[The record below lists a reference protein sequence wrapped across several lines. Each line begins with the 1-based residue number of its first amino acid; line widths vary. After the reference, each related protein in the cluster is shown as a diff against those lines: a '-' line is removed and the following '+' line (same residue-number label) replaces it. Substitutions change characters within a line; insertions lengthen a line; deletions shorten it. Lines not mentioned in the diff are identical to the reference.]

1 MEMLNAL
8 EEEVLREISAEEA
21 WGHVE
26 YLSTLDKTSGTEGER
41 KAHEYVR
48 ERLRE
53 YGIPFKTYEFDSLIS
68 HPKKASLRVVSPSTI
83 ELECITH
90 SFSGQTPE
98 GGLEAGLI
106 HVEVPPGTLH
116 RGLEGLV
123 EEYERAGAKGKAVVV
138 WGVAS
143 PATVLAA
150 QLSGALAQINISG
163 EDILHEMIVTSVW
176 GTPTPES
183 SLRIPRI
190 PVVSVKRMDGELL
203 LQLLK
208 GGDVRVKL
216 EARVDTRWRRIPI
229 TVAEIS
235 GVEEP
240 ERFMLV
246 HGHMDSW
253 YLGATD
259 NCTGNAACLELAR
272 VLWKHRNRLKRS
284 VRIAWWSGHSTGR
297 YSASTWYADNNFEDL
312 DENCFLTMNVDSPGV
327 KGASK
332 LTGGG
337 LMGTLRFVEMIIKD
351 SVGVDDVEVRSYA
364 MRAGDQSFYG
374 IGIPSIAVGAAIP
387 EGSPLRGAW
396 IGGSGGGWWWHSA
409 YDTIDKADR
418 GNLHRD
424 LRMITLAVFRSVNLP
439 ILPFDFSMVAE
450 EYERAIAEIQ
460 TRAASGTFN
469 LLPLLDRV
477 RELGARAERL
487 KEATGQ
493 LCEADG
499 EAAREVN
506 RYLMRASRLL
516 TSTLYTY
523 KGRYDQDPAYGIPV
537 LPALREAE
545 RLSIL
550 DPESSEARFLKTML
564 VRNMNMV
571 RDKLKEAIEALD
583 EAYRKAS
590 RAGKE
595 KMGL

>member
-1 MEMLNAL
+1 MLSDS
-8 EEEVLREISAEEA
+8 EEEVLKEISIIEA
-21 WGHVE
+21 WSHVE
-26 YLSTLDKTSGTEGER
+26 YLSTLDKTSGTEGEL

-53 YGIPFKTYEFDSLIS
+53 YGVPFKTYEFDSLIS
-68 HPKKASLRVVSPSTI
+68 HPREASLRVISPSI
-83 ELECITH
+83 IDVECITH
-90 SFSGQTPE
+90 SFSGETPE
-98 GGLEAGLI
+98 GGLEANLI
-106 HVEVPPGTLH
+106 HVQVPPGTLH
-116 RGLEGLV
+116 GGLEGLL
-123 EEYERAGAKGKAVVV
+123 EEYERAGARGKAVVV

-143 PATVLAA
+143 PSTVWAA
-150 QLSGALAQINISG
+150 QLSGAIAQINISG

-183 SLRIPRI
+183 AARIPRI
-190 PVVSVKRMDGELL
+190 PVVSIKRTDGEHL

-208 GGDVRVKL
+208 GGDVRVRL
-216 EARVDTRWRRIPI
+216 MTRVDTRWRRIPI

-235 GVEEP
+235 GFEVP
-240 ERFMLV
+240 ESFMLV

-272 VLWKHRNRLKRS
+272 VLWRHRDRLRRG

-297 YSASTWYADNNFEDL
+297 YSASTWYADNHFEDL
-312 DENCFLTMNVDSPGV
+312 YENCFLTLNVDSPGV
-327 KGASK
+327 VGASK
-332 LTGGG
+332 VSGGG
-337 LMGTLRFVEMIIKD
+337 LMGTLRFVEEIIKD
-351 SVGVDDVEVRSYA
+351 SVGVEGAEVRSYA

-374 IGIPSIAVGAAIP
+374 IGIPSIAVGASIP

-396 IGGSGGGWWWHSA
+396 IGGSGGGWWWHSV

-418 GNLHRD
+418 ENLHRD

-439 ILPFDFSMVAE
+439 ILPFDFSTVAE

-460 TRAASGTFN
+460 TRAASGTIN
-469 LLPLLDRV
+469 LLSLLDRV
-477 RELGARAERL
+477 RELKAHAERL
-487 KEATGQ
+487 KEAVSQ
-493 LCEADG
+493 LGEAEK

-537 LPALREAE
+537 LPSLREAE
-545 RLSIL
+545 KLSIL
-550 DPESSEARFLKTML
+550 DQESSEARFLKTML

-571 RDKLKEAIEALD
+571 RDRLKEAIEALD
-583 EAYRKAS
+583 EAFKKAS
-590 RAGKE
+590 QVEKE
-595 KMGL
+595 RMGL

>member
-1 MEMLNAL
+1 MIEMLT
-8 EEEVLREISAEEA
+8 ESESEVLREISIDEA

-41 KAHEYVR
+41 RAHEYVR

-53 YGIPFKTYEFDSLIS
+53 YGVPFKTYEFESLIS
-68 HPKKASLRVVSPSTI
+68 HPREASLRVLSPSI
-83 ELECITH
+83 MDVECITH
-90 SFSGQTPE
+90 SFSGQTPQ
-98 GGLEAGLI
+98 GGLDADLI
-106 HVEVPPGTLH
+106 HVQVPPGTLH
-116 RGLEGLV
+116 GGLEGLV
-123 EEYERAGAKGKAVVV
+123 EEYERAGARGKVAII

-143 PATVLAA
+143 PATAWAA

-183 SLRIPRI
+183 AERIPRI
-190 PVVSVKRMDGELL
+190 PVVSVKRTDGELL
-203 LQLLK
+203 LRLLK
-208 GGDVRVKL
+208 EGCVRVRL
-216 EARVDTRWRRIPI
+216 TARVDTRWRRIPI
-229 TVAEIS
+229 TVAEIP
-235 GVEEP
+235 GIEEP

-272 VLWKHRNRLKRS
+272 VLWRHRGRLKRG

-297 YSASTWYADNNFEDL
+297 YSASTWYADNNFEEL
-312 DENCFLTMNVDSPGV
+312 DENCFLTLNVDSPGV

-332 LTGGG
+332 VSGGG
-337 LMGTLRFVEMIIKD
+337 LMGTLRYVEEVIRD
-351 SVGVDDVEVRSYA
+351 SVGIEGAEVRSHA

-418 GNLHRD
+418 ENLYRD
-424 LRMITLAVFRSVNLP
+424 LRMITLAVFRSANAS
-439 ILPFDFSMVAE
+439 ILPFDFSMVAD
-450 EYERAIAEIQ
+450 EYERAISEIQ

-469 LLPLLDRV
+469 LLSLLEKV
-477 RELGARAERL
+477 RRL
-487 KEATGQ
+487 KAQAETLRVALGQ
-493 LCEADG
+493 LCEAEG
-499 EAAREVN
+499 GVLGEVN
-506 RYLMRASRLL
+506 GRLMRASRLL

-545 RLSIL
+545 RLSTL
-550 DPESSEARFLKTML
+550 DPESDEARFLKTKL
-564 VRNMNMV
+564 VREMNMV
-571 RDKLKEAIEALD
+571 GDRLKEAIEALE
-583 EAYRKAS
+583 EACLLAS
-590 RAGKE
+590 RKHKE
-595 KMGL
+595 